1 MVPPS
6 CLECK
11 ARIWGR
17 FRKSIVAR
25 WLCPQRDWA
34 IVGGRQWGEGGV
46 GCGVHIMYVSSL
58 VKSHQKYTHP
68 SLLPTG
74 MLYAS
79 KQPSVELRKCLLLGQ
94 GNAKHNNKTKELSS
108 FDTLERE
115 SFWCSPMS
123 CFIFV
128 KDQDVFKFLDFWIS
142 VFSFLFQGPIHLD
155 VLYYYRHIHWCPLN
169 TIVEGASR
177 RLCEPLC
184 HLRKAHPRENEGSN
198 RISADGPVI
207 PRPSLLHSILGE
219 FP

>member
-1 MVPPS
+1 M
-6 CLECK
+6 
-11 ARIWGR
+11 
-17 FRKSIVAR
+17 
-25 WLCPQRDWA
+25 
-34 IVGGRQWGEGGV
+34 GGRQWGEGGV

-128 KDQDVFKFLDFWIS
+128 KDQDVFKFLDF
-142 VFSFLFQGPIHLD
+142 
-155 VLYYYRHIHWCPLN
+155 
-169 TIVEGASR
+169 
-177 RLCEPLC
+177 
-184 HLRKAHPRENEGSN
+184 
-198 RISADGPVI
+198 
-207 PRPSLLHSILGE
+207 
-219 FP
+219 